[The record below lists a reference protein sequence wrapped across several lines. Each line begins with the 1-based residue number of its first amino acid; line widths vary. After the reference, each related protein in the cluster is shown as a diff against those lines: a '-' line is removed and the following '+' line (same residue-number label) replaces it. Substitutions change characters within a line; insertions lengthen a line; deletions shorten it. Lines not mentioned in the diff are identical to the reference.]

1 MQSDVLIVGGGVVGS
16 ACARALARRGAS
28 VTLVESGPRPG
39 TASLAA
45 AGMLAPL
52 AEAGPEDPMLGIT
65 VRARDFYTELGP
77 ALLEETGI
85 DIGLSCSGILEVAFS
100 EDEVVGVRKE
110 VAWHRQ
116 CGFAAEWMSAE
127 ELQELA
133 PGIAPAALGAA
144 YAPEDGALNPLALL
158 QALTKSAQRGG
169 AKFIRGEEVRELLIA
184 DSKVQGVR
192 TSLKDRSADVVLIA
206 GGAWSGQIAG
216 LPRPLSVRPVRGQM
230 AAMSWPGGNKEMI
243 VYGAGGYVMP
253 QAGGAVAGSTME
265 NAGFDVTVTE
275 AGLDHIRSVVNQLLP
290 ALGDVLF
297 SRTWVGLRPCTP
309 DGRPIVGADSHLP
322 GLWYATGHGRN
333 GILLAGYTG
342 ELLAQ
347 LYFGEEI
354 EHDVSPISPS
364 RFWDWRW
371 LQSRG
376 GGSSE

>member
-1 MQSDVLIVGGGVVGS
+1 
-16 ACARALARRGAS
+16 
-28 VTLVESGPRPG
+28 
-39 TASLAA
+39 
-45 AGMLAPL
+45 
-52 AEAGPEDPMLGIT
+52 MLGLA

-85 DIGLSCSGILEVAFS
+85 DIGLQNNGILEVAFS
-100 EDEVVGVRKE
+100 EDEVAGVKKE

-116 CGFAAEWMSAE
+116 CGFAAEWLSAE

-133 PGIAPAALGAA
+133 PSIAPKALGAA

-158 QALTKSAQRGG
+158 QALTKSAQEAGTE
-169 AKFIRGEEVRELLIA
+169 FIRGEEVKQLLIA
-184 DSKVQGVR
+184 GSNVRGVR
-192 TSLKDRSADVVLIA
+192 TSAKDRDAGIVLIA

-216 LPRPLSVRPVRGQM
+216 LPRPLSVQPIRGQM
-230 AAMSWPGGNKEMI
+230 AAMSWPDNCPEMI
-243 VYGAGGYVMP
+243 VYGAGGYVLP

-265 NAGFDVTVTE
+265 HAGFDVTVTE
-275 AGLDHIRSVVNQLLP
+275 KGLEHIRTVVRQLLP

-309 DGRPIVGADSHLP
+309 DGQPIVGQDPYLS

-333 GILLAGYTG
+333 GILLAGYSG

-347 LYFGEEI
+347 LYFGEEM
-354 EHDVSPISPS
+354 ELDLVPVSPT

-376 GGSSE
+376 GGRSE